1 MLAGKL
7 QKYQLTTSFEGSLTN
22 LLIHYIHCNFETET
36 HFSSSWFSPH
46 GILLKSLGKVFTL
59 HYNYTIMNENNHQ

>member
-22 LLIHYIHCNFETET
+22 LLIHYIHCNFETKT
-36 HFSSSWFSPH
+36 HFSSCWCCPH
-46 GILLKSLGKVFTL
+46 SNLLKS
-59 HYNYTIMNENNHQ
+59 